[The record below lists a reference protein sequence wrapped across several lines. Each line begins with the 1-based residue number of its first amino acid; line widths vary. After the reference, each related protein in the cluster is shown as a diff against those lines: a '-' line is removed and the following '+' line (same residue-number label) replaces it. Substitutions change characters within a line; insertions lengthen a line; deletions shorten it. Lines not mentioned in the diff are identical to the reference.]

1 MIFECVKPIGIT
13 TVEYLNEFNKNK
25 TFNKICFAGRL
36 DPLAKGKLYILTD
49 EDIYKKDDFCDKDKI
64 YETYVVKNFKTD
76 TYDIMGIPYI
86 SNTTIESD
94 LMTKL
99 SSNIPFTF
107 NQQYPPYSSVI
118 IKKYKKPYWLVTK
131 LNLPLEDEEIPTKSV
146 EIKEFLITDELKL
159 KPLDLLNIII
169 DRISKVNLNQNF
181 RQTDIIQQ
189 WTLLL
194 TNYSSDITISK
205 IQVTCSSGTYIRNI
219 ANSMNGC
226 CYDINR
232 LKYL

>member
-64 YETYVVKNFKTD
+64 YETYVVKNFKKD
-76 TYDIMGIPYI
+76 
-86 SNTTIESD
+86 
-94 LMTKL
+94 
-99 SSNIPFTF
+99 
-107 NQQYPPYSSVI
+107 
-118 IKKYKKPYWLVTK
+118 KKPYWLVTK